1 MQISATGRWIE
12 PGRLTRLRH
21 AGFSLIELLVVVVI
35 IGMVAA
41 AAVLSIGA
49 LRNDDPIEIE
59 ARRLTALMELVSEE
73 ALVQGRDFGVEFF
86 ADGYRFLSW
95 DPDSR
100 LWSVVAD
107 EALMRRRQLP
117 EGLRIALAVE
127 GREVVVGEEQRL
139 RNRREDEV
147 VPQVGIFSSGELT
160 PFEIFFVRELVADAW
175 LLRGRLQGS
184 LELVAPEDRR

>member
-12 PGRLTRLRH
+12 PDRLARLRD

-49 LRNDDPIEIE
+49 LRNDDPIETE
-59 ARRLTALMELVSEE
+59 ARRLTALMELMSEE

-86 ADGYRFLSW
+86 VDGYRFLSW

-100 LWSVVAD
+100 LWSAVAD

-117 EGLRIALAVE
+117 DGLRIALAVE
-127 GREVVVGEEQRL
+127 GREVVVGDEERL
-139 RNRREDEV
+139 RNRRDSEV

>member
-1 MQISATGRWIE
+1 
-12 PGRLTRLRH
+12 LRH

>member
-1 MQISATGRWIE
+1 MQTSATGRWIE
-12 PGRLTRLRH
+12 PGPLARLRD

-35 IGMVAA
+35 LGLVAA

-86 ADGYRFLSW
+86 VDGYRFLAW

-117 EGLRIALAVE
+117 DGLRIALAVE
-127 GREVVVGEEQRL
+127 GREVVVGEEERL

-160 PFEIFFVRELVADAW
+160 PFEIFFVRELVANAW
-175 LLRGRLQGS
+175 LVRGRLQGS
-184 LELVAPEDRR
+184 LELLAPEDRL

>member
-12 PGRLTRLRH
+12 PGRLARLRH

>member
-12 PGRLTRLRH
+12 PDRLARLRN

-73 ALVQGRDFGVEFF
+73 ALVQGRDFGVEFYV
-86 ADGYRFLSW
+86 DGYRFLAW

-117 EGLRIALAVE
+117 DGLRIALAVE
-127 GREVVVGEEQRL
+127 GREVVVREEERL
-139 RNRREDEV
+139 RNRREDQV

>member
-1 MQISATGRWIE
+1 MLISATGHWTE
-12 PGRLTRLRH
+12 PGRLARPRN

-35 IGMVAA
+35 LGVVAA

-49 LRNDDPIEIE
+49 LRSDDPIEVE
-59 ARRLTALMELVSEE
+59 ARRLTALIELISEE

-86 ADGYRFLSW
+86 TDGYRFLSW

-107 EALMRRRQLP
+107 EALMRRRLLP
-117 EGLRIALAVE
+117 EGLRLALAVE
-127 GREVVVGEEQRL
+127 GREVVVAGEDRL
-139 RNRREDEV
+139 RNRRQEEV

-160 PFEIFFVRELVADAW
+160 PFEIFFVRELVTDAW
-175 LLRGRLQGS
+175 LLRGLLPGQ
-184 LELVAPEDRR
+184 LELIAPEDRR